1 MGTGSSACFAI
12 TKSNGLSLSH
22 DLDEDV
28 FLYSSQSCL
37 VLSRSLSYKIFFL
50 SSSNRLCDEL
60 FTYCYQPCFAFSLT
74 YHINIYFILAYILLI
89 HFIFLFSCEAR
100 KKKFAYILWLL
111 SNARGIFFYMYFIY
125 YLCSILSI

>member
-89 HFIFLFSCEAR
+89 HFIFFFFFRAKQE
-100 KKKFAYILWLL
+100 KKNLPTSFDFYLMHEGFFFICTLYI
-111 SNARGIFFYMYFIY
+111 IY
-125 YLCSILSI
+125 AQY